1 MKTFKKSDF
10 VAAVYSAASSLNCD
24 ARRRSNPDDAPFEKY
39 LAFLKMEEQGLTL
52 AAHGWREGEG
62 YSKECPINRAVLLV
76 AGRMRHKDSVTME
89 DVVVSA
95 MVLIE
100 YTEAAWEEY
109 TTLLSDYEKAKD
121 ALVAA

>member
-1 MKTFKKSDF
+1 
-10 VAAVYSAASSLNCD
+10 
-24 ARRRSNPDDAPFEKY
+24 
-39 LAFLKMEEQGLTL
+39 
-52 AAHGWREGEG
+52 
-62 YSKECPINRAVLLV
+62 
-76 AGRMRHKDSVTME
+76 
-89 DVVVSA
+89 